1 MDYHKPPIYSIT
13 DLEQINDNLIKEG
26 YVVIRDI
33 LTTTERNDLL
43 HLFKKEFNSVSP
55 NFNFSDKTTW
65 NKYTFPGMFG
75 KGICSFNGFGQSDFM
90 WSLRTNIKIQEIFKQ
105 IYNTNELI
113 SSMDGFS
120 LFISNDQKSKQWNH
134 IDQNPS
140 NPVLSYQSSYNLF
153 SVNDDDA
160 GFIIAPK
167 SHLKYNPTV
176 NHTKNWI
183 VLDNSDE
190 WNSKIMK
197 LIIPKNCL
205 TIWNSRTIHANTG
218 MVKKGVDL
226 NRLTFYIAYL
236 PRSLQ
241 TEENK
246 LKRIQAYKNGETC
259 SHWSNKCEIKQY
271 PWGFKNNYEKKGFKH
286 LTPTLI
292 DGKIPSDRL
301 SLL

>member
-1 MDYHKPPIYSIT
+1 
-13 DLEQINDNLIKEG
+13 
-26 YVVIRDI
+26 
-33 LTTTERNDLL
+33 
-43 HLFKKEFNSVSP
+43 
-55 NFNFSDKTTW
+55 
-65 NKYTFPGMFG
+65 
-75 KGICSFNGFGQSDFM
+75 
-90 WSLRTNIKIQEIFKQ
+90 
-105 IYNTNELI
+105 
-113 SSMDGFS
+113 
-120 LFISNDQKSKQWNH
+120 
-134 IDQNPS
+134 
-140 NPVLSYQSSYNLF
+140 
-153 SVNDDDA
+153 
-160 GFIIAPK
+160 
-167 SHLKYNPTV
+167 
-176 NHTKNWI
+176 
-183 VLDNSDE
+183 
-190 WNSKIMK
+190 MK